1 MSICFRISDIKVGKR
16 HRNDLGDIDGLADS
30 IAAIGLLHPIVVR
43 RNGLLIAGQRRYEAC
58 KLLGWN
64 DVPVTIVDLDD
75 VARGELDENA
85 IRKDFL
91 PSEIEAIRRTF
102 EPVEKVAA
110 KKRMSDGG
118 KGAKVS
124 QPSRAADKIGTFAGV
139 SGRTVEKIKA
149 VVEAADPELEGSDKL
164 VEEREGAEKDN
175 RVNKQLQIKRRGEVY
190 AGGVE
195 AGGRGEDLN
204 KFVAGGKGFP
214 VI

>member
-91 PSEIEAIRRTF
+91 HSEIEAIRRTF

-124 QPSRAADKIGTFAGV
+124 QPSRAADAGV

-149 VVEAADPELEGSDKL
+149 VVEAAESEPERFAKL
-164 VEEREGAEKDN
+164 VEEMDRT
-175 RVNKQLQIKRRGEVY
+175 
-190 AGGVE
+190 
-195 AGGRGEDLN
+195 
-204 KFVAGGKGFP
+204 
-214 VI
+214 